1 MQDRVQHAS
10 VANLPNLRW
19 PEGLRLPRER
29 FTAAFMASDI
39 HKQVEDISALLT
51 KKLGLRARTF
61 QAQVHKAR
69 RLLPRALRRDLIYLA
84 QAESLADNPKLH
96 RMIDMPRLDAAHRNA
111 LAYLD
116 RIDIKQRRWSAALG
130 VAASIAFGLLITA
143 VLVIVMLVQRGLV

>member
-1 MQDRVQHAS
+1 
-10 VANLPNLRW
+10 
-19 PEGLRLPRER
+19 
-29 FTAAFMASDI
+29 MASDI
-39 HKQVEDISALLT
+39 HKQVEEISALLT

-69 RLLPRALRRDLIYLA
+69 RFLPRALRRDLIYLA

>member
-1 MQDRVQHAS
+1 
-10 VANLPNLRW
+10 
-19 PEGLRLPRER
+19 
-29 FTAAFMASDI
+29 MASDI
-39 HKQVEDISALLT
+39 HKQVEEISALLT

-69 RLLPRALRRDLIYLA
+69 RFLPRALRRDLIYLA

-96 RMIDMPRLDAAHRNA
+96 RMIDMLRLD
-111 LAYLD
+111 
-116 RIDIKQRRWSAALG
+116 AALG